1 MSQQINL
8 YDPALQKQRDWL
20 ALANVAT
27 AGMLL
32 LLAVAALGALARH
45 EVPRLTAQTAANDAQ
60 LKAAKEQLT
69 VLGQQVAGRKPDP
82 RLEQML
88 GVAHLLLSAR
98 SEVLTTLQQRLGP
111 EAVSY
116 AEYLRGFSRQ
126 SLAGLWL
133 TEFSFA
139 AGGGMEIRGRTVDP
153 ALLPEYIRQLGR
165 ERAFQGH
172 TFAALQLG
180 EGKPD
185 AAVGAPPPATA
196 ATTVAM
202 ATTKAPFHEFMLIPT
217 KTAATPPTSSQSTTG
232 GPR

>member
-8 YDPALQKQRDWL
+8 FDPALQKQRDWL
-20 ALANVAT
+20 SLTNVAN

-32 LLAVAALGALARH
+32 LLAVAALGALTRH
-45 EVPRLTAQTAANDAQ
+45 EVPTLTTQTAASDAQ
-60 LKAAKEQLT
+60 LKATRAQLT

-82 RLEQML
+82 RLEQEL
-88 GVAHLLLSAR
+88 GTARLLLGTR
-98 SEVLTTLQQRLGP
+98 GTVLTTLQQRLGP
-111 EAVSY
+111 DAGSY

-139 AGGGMEIRGRTVDP
+139 VGGGMEIRGRTVDP

-172 TFAALQLG
+172 TFAALQLDA
-180 EGKPD
+180 GKPD

-196 ATTVAM
+196 ATA
-202 ATTKAPFHEFMLIPT
+202 AAASAKAPFHDFMLIPT
-217 KTAATPPTSSQSTTG
+217 KADGKPPTSPQSTTG
-232 GPR
+232 GAR

>member
-8 YDPALQKQRDWL
+8 FDPALQKQRDWL

-27 AGMLL
+27 GGALL
-32 LLAVAALGALARH
+32 LLAVAALGALTRH
-45 EVPRLTAQTAANDAQ
+45 EVPTLSAQTAANDAQ
-60 LKAAKEQLT
+60 LKAARAQLA

-82 RLEQML
+82 RLEQEL
-88 GVAHLLLSAR
+88 GAARLLLGAR
-98 SEVLTTLQQRLGP
+98 GTVLTTLQQRLGP
-111 EAVSY
+111 DAGSY

-139 AGGGMEIRGRTVDP
+139 VGGGMEIRGRTVDP

-185 AAVGAPPPATA
+185 AAVGAHPPATA
-196 ATTVAM
+196 ATAVAM

-217 KTAATPPTSSQSTTG
+217 KTAATPPTASQSTTG